1 MSFFQNVFD
10 FEFRPSVLGADRQYQ
25 IGFKLPANTNRSDYM
40 LSGNA
45 EPFDFSS
52 SDVLT
57 INYAIDINFVNY
69 ASINVN
75 VAGTNPDA
83 TSATQVANALNSNP
97 AFSELFTATVYSSSN
112 NAVLPKKVLIK
123 GKNNKSI
130 FRAYISNTG
139 AERYLQFNKNAPV
152 RELPSLFSKYS
163 IANRFANPTV
173 GVDRIIEL
181 NTCDPYDASLVR
193 AAGFDPTA
201 PKPDWEL
208 MQGVNNAFWFYN
220 RTYLDSKIATE
231 IKYQAGAKVGDLA
244 MKTFYSYSGSDLIG
258 VMETP
263 YVLQA
268 GDLVAPPQDPSYL
281 WGWGR
286 NNNGQL
292 GTDDTN
298 DRSSPVQ
305 TITFGSDWKLVRSN
319 GTTTAAVKQDSSLW
333 VYGYNGDGQLGT
345 NDTTD
350 YSSPVQ
356 TVCGGNNWEQV
367 SVGEAHMAAIKIDGS
382 LWLWGNNYNGQL
394 GNNDTSYLSSPVQTV
409 CGGNNWASVSCGYAC
424 TAAIKDDGSLW
435 MWGNNYFGQ
444 LGDGNSGPGSRVSS
458 PVQTIA
464 NGKTWNMVDCGY
476 AHTAAIKNDGSLWVW
491 GGNFSGQ
498 LGTDDSNW
506 ISSPAQTVCA
516 GSNWMKVNCGG
527 AHTIAVKSDNTLWA
541 WGNNYSGQVGD
552 DSTYDKSSPVQIG
565 TDANWSCMISAGVSN
580 SAAIKSDGTLWGWG
594 EGSNGQ
600 NGDNTTNWYSSPVQT
615 ITNGTTWTYVDCG
628 YFTTTALKK

>member
-57 INYAIDINFVNY
+57 INYAIDVNFVNY
-69 ASINVN
+69 SSISVN
-75 VAGTNPDA
+75 VGGSVP
-83 TSATQVANALNSNP
+83 SAASAFVVVNALNANP
-97 AFSELFTATVYSSSN
+97 AFAELFTATVYSSST
-112 NAVLPKKVLIK
+112 NAMLPKKVLIK

-139 AERYLQFNKNAPV
+139 AERYLQFNKNAPI

-173 GVDRIIEL
+173 GVDRILEL
-181 NTCDPYDASLVR
+181 NPCDPYDASLIS
-193 AAGFDPTA
+193 AAGFDPNA
-201 PKPDWEL
+201 PKADWEL

-220 RTYLDSKIATE
+220 RTYLDGKISTE

-244 MKTFYSYSGSDLIG
+244 MKTFYNYSGSDLIG

-268 GDLVAPPQDPSYL
+268 GDLVSPPADPSYL
-281 WGWGR
+281 WVWGR
-286 NNNGQL
+286 NGAGEL
-292 GTDDTN
+292 GTDNTTYY
-298 DRSSPVQ
+298 SSPVQ
-305 TITFGSDWKLVRSN
+305 TITLGSDWSLVKSN
-319 GTTTAAVKQDSSLW
+319 SSSTAAIKTDASLW
-333 VYGYNGDGQLGT
+333 VWGYNGDGELGT
-345 NDTTD
+345 NDTNN

-367 SVGEAHMAAIKIDGS
+367 AIGEAHMAAIKTDGS
-382 LWLWGNNYNGQL
+382 LWTWGNNYNGQL
-394 GNNDTSYLSSPVQTV
+394 GDNTTNYISSPTQTV
-409 CGGNNWASVSCGYAC
+409 CGGNNWKSVSCGYAC

-444 LGDGNSGPGSRVSS
+444 LGTNDTMRVSS

-464 NGKTWNMVDCGY
+464 GGKNWNMVSCGY
-476 AHTAAIKNDGSLWVW
+476 AHTAAIKNDGSLWMW

-498 LGTDDSNW
+498 LGTNNGTW
-506 ISSPAQTVCA
+506 YSSPLQTICA
-516 GSNWMKVNCGG
+516 GSNWMKVDCGG
-527 AHTIAVKSDNTLWA
+527 NTTIAVKSDNTLWT
-541 WGNNYSGQVGD
+541 WGENYSGQLGD
-552 DSTYDKSSPVQIG
+552 NSTSDRSSPVQIG
-565 TDANWSCMISAGVSN
+565 TETNWACIISAGYAN
-580 SAAIKSDGTLWGWG
+580 CAAIKTDGTLWGWG
-594 EGSNGQ
+594 EGGDGQ
-600 NGDNTTNWYSSPVQT
+600 IGDNTTNWYSSPVQT
-615 ITNGTTWTYVDCG
+615 ITNGTNWTYVDCG
-628 YFTTTALKK
+628 YYMTTALKK